1 MWLLRPE
8 DGAGSGDI
16 AKDGTAF
23 DTAGA
28 KPVMKPILPAA
39 GEASF

>member
-8 DGAGSGDI
+8 DGAGIGDI

-23 DTAGA
+23 KMAA
-28 KPVMKPILPAA
+28 SKPMRQAQ
-39 GEASF
+39 SRS